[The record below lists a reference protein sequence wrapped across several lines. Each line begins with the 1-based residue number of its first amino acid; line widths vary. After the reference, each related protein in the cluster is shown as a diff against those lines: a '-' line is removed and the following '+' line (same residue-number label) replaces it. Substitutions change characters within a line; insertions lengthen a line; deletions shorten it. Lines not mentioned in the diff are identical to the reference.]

1 MASIEKICLGVS
13 ACLQGQAVRFNG
25 GIAKTPARLKEM
37 AEDFELHTFC
47 PEMSAGM
54 GVPRE
59 PVRLVNFSKD
69 SSTANLKLVSSDAKF
84 DSPASDLDTKW
95 TAPVL
100 EASQSIV
107 DTIIEKRYRGFI
119 VKSKS
124 PTCGLN
130 STKQYSP
137 GGFVEGKT
145 HGLFAAKLQEQ
156 VLIPVIEAEMLNSA
170 IMADKFIRL
179 VHLADDFFSIDEQ
192 ISDTTN
198 QSDITNRKYSSR
210 PLIELFADYKL
221 SVMASSPEHYRL
233 AGRLLGTAGKCQSQ
247 DDFITLKNQLYVILF
262 DGLNRL
268 SQRGRQTNALMHVMG
283 YFKPHLAA
291 NEKQEMVSIIKRY
304 NSGQL
309 PLSVPL
315 ALLRHH
321 LMRFPDNYLKRQ
333 KYLFPHHEHY
343 GLQNLI

>member
-1 MASIEKICLGVS
+1 MPSKQKIQLGVS
-13 ACLQGQAVRFNG
+13 SCLQGHAVRFNG
-25 GIAKTPARLKEM
+25 GIAKTPNRLREM
-37 AEDFELHTFC
+37 GEDFELHSFC
-47 PEMSAGM
+47 PEMAAGM

-59 PVRLVNFSKD
+59 PVRLVNFNKD
-69 SSTANLKLVSSDAKF
+69 KATPDLKLVGSDAK
-84 DSPASDLDTKW
+84 LDNTIDINHEPNTKW
-95 TAPVL
+95 TTPVL

-107 DTIIEKRYRGFI
+107 DTIVEKRYRGFI

-130 STKQYSP
+130 STKQYTP

-145 HGLFAAKLQEQ
+145 SGLFAAKLQQQ

-179 VHLADDFFSIDEQ
+179 VHLADDFFKLDGIESKD
-192 ISDTTN
+192 N
-198 QSDITNRKYSSR
+198 KKYSSR

-221 SVMASSPEHYRL
+221 SVMAASPQHYRL
-233 AGRLLGTAGKCQSQ
+233 AGRLLGTSGKCQSQ
-247 DDFITLKNQLYVILF
+247 ADYERLKNELYVILF

-283 YFKPHLAA
+283 YFKPHLEPQ
-291 NEKQEMVSIIKRY
+291 EKQEMVDIIHRY
-304 NSGQL
+304 NAGQL

-315 ALLRHH
+315 TLLRHH
-321 LMRFPDNYLKRQ
+321 LLRFPDNYLKRQ
-333 KYLFPHHEHY
+333 TYLFPKQEHY
-343 GLQNLI
+343 GLQNMI